1 MTASLWIIDENE
13 VPFSPFAAIDAIDPG
28 VTIAGVAGK
37 PSVPYGTVVR
47 AKHPTF
53 GEGEFIY
60 LQGVASTLVGS
71 LVNYTVSTGVTSLTT
86 ASVGSIPR
94 PVAVAMSANVSTTT
108 FGWYQIA
115 GSAVIKKT
123 AVKVDP
129 AVTHATNVY
138 LSGTSGRI
146 MQTSVAVRTVLG
158 AAFETTTTI
167 TSTTSTAVVTINRP
181 HQQGPII

>member
-1 MTASLWIIDENE
+1 MVSVTELSTNWVIDENFS
-13 VPFSPFAAIDAIDPG
+13 VPSVIDAVDASQKVPLG
-28 VTIAGVAGK
+28 TI
-37 PSVPYGTVVR
+37 VR
-47 AKHPTF
+47 AKHATF

-60 LQGVASTLVGS
+60 LGGCVATAVGS
-71 LVNYTVSTGVTSLTT
+71 LVSYLATAGTTALST

-94 PVAVAMSANVSTTT
+94 PFAVAMSANILTTT

-115 GSAVIKKT
+115 GSATILKT

-129 AVTHATNVY
+129 AAATHPTNVY

-146 MQTSVAVRTVLG
+146 MQTSVAVRCLLG
-158 AAFETTTTI
+158 ASFESLTTV

-181 HQQGPII
+181 HGQGPII

>member
-1 MTASLWIIDENE
+1 MVAVTGATTNWIVDEQATY
-13 VPFSPFAAIDAIDPG
+13 PGKIDAIDAAQQFTLG
-28 VTIAGVAGK
+28 TIL
-37 PSVPYGTVVR
+37 R
-47 AKHPTF
+47 AKHATF

-60 LQGVASTLVGS
+60 LGGCASTLVGS
-71 LVNYTVSTGVTSLTT
+71 LVSYLATAGTTALST

-94 PVAVAMSANVSTTT
+94 PFAVAMSANNLTTT

-115 GSAVIKKT
+115 GSATILKT

-129 AVTHATNVY
+129 AAATHPTNVY

-146 MQTSVAVRTVLG
+146 MQTSAAVRCVMGASFEALTTV
-158 AAFETTTTI
+158 

-181 HQQGPII
+181 HGQGPII